1 MLLNPYK
8 GISFMLYLTRKIDES
23 IIINNDVKIK
33 VIAINRNS
41 IKLGIESPKSST
53 ILRKEIHDV
62 IVKENMEAL
71 LSFDEIED
79 NQEKKENKSKSEM

>member
-1 MLLNPYK
+1 
-8 GISFMLYLTRKIDES
+8 MLYLTRKIDES

>member
-33 VIAINRNS
+33 VIAINRHS

-53 ILRKEIHDV
+53 ILRKEIHDT

-79 NQEKKENKSKSEM
+79 KQEKK

>member
-1 MLLNPYK
+1 
-8 GISFMLYLTRKIDES
+8 MLYLTRKIDES

-33 VIAINRNS
+33 IIAINRNS

-53 ILRKEIHDV
+53 ILRKEVYDV

-71 LSFDEIED
+71 LSFDETES
-79 NQEKKENKSKSEM
+79 NQEKKNCDEDAI